1 MGGEF
6 IAPTKLQVSLPR
18 FPVTEVLRSLDSQQ
32 VLVSSFF
39 FFFFVS
45 IVALNEDMIH
55 IM

>member
-39 FFFFVS
+39 FFFVS